1 MIHHSGRLRPRRVR
15 FTLSP
20 MQSKAQPDGLPNTLV
35 AHQFVDGRELL
46 ADASVFARTNPAYR
60 DDIVTVAP
68 VASRQDVRAACEA
81 AKRAYARWARVP
93 APQRAGVVAE
103 LGRLLIEAKEP
114 LARFVTREVGKPI
127 REARGSVQEAIDTA
141 EFFQSEGRR
150 LYGQTV
156 PSELPNKELFTYRR
170 PVGVVGVI
178 TAGNFPIAVP
188 SWKII
193 PAILCGNTVVW
204 KPSDDAPGTATLFV
218 ELWRRAGLPD
228 GVLNLIHGD
237 ASVGALLVAEV
248 ETGLLDKISFTGSTA
263 VGRTIGE
270 VCGRALQVP
279 SLELGGKN
287 PLVILADAD
296 LDLAIE
302 GALWASFGTAGQR
315 CTSAGNIIVD
325 RSVLPIV
332 RSELVRR
339 ANALKIGDPQDENV
353 DYGPLIND
361 RFLERWL
368 VQRTTGLEEGA
379 TLALDGK
386 RILAGSEPAG
396 IFSGEAAKGLYAA
409 PRIFEKVT
417 TKMRVFQE
425 ECFGPTVNLVQADGL
440 DAAID
445 AANAT
450 PYGLS
455 SAIYTRDARA
465 MLHFKEQIRAAM
477 TSINNSTTGAE
488 AHLPFGG
495 NGWSGNGTRESG
507 IWVLDA
513 YTRWQA
519 VNVDLSGR
527 LQRAQID
534 LQARG
539 GASGLD
545 WQAIV
550 PSGSKAQR
558 ERASRPGPTAE
569 RT

>member
-1 MIHHSGRLRPRRVR
+1 MYGRNSDSLPCLARAERTIHDLV
-15 FTLSP
+15 
-20 MQSKAQPDGLPNTLV
+20 MQSKAQPGGLPSTLV
-35 AHQFVDGRELL
+35 AHHFIGGRE
-46 ADASVFARTNPAYR
+46 ARGEGPPFARTNPANR
-60 DDIVTVAP
+60 EDVVTLAP
-68 VASRQDVRAACEA
+68 NATPAEVQAACEA
-81 AKRAYARWARVP
+81 AQKAAVPWARTP
-93 APQRAGVVAE
+93 APQRAQVIAE
-103 LGRLLIEAKEP
+103 LGRLLTETKER
-114 LARFVTREVGKPI
+114 LSRFVTREVGKPI

-170 PVGVVGVI
+170 PIGVVGVI

-204 KPSDDAPGTATLFV
+204 KPSDDAPGTATLFL

-228 GVLNLIHGD
+228 GVLNLVHG
-237 ASVGALLVAEV
+237 GAAAGELLVGQV
-248 ETGLLDKISFTGSTA
+248 ETGLVKKISFTGSTA
-263 VGRTIGE
+263 VGRKIGE
-270 VCGRALQVP
+270 ICGRALQIP

-315 CTSAGNIIVD
+315 CTSAGNVIVD
-325 RSVLPIV
+325 RRVLPTV

-339 ANALKIGDPQDENV
+339 ANTLKIGDPQDEAV
-353 DYGPLIND
+353 DYGPLINE

-368 VQRTTGLEEGA
+368 VQRSTGIDDGA
-379 TLALDGK
+379 ELALDGK
-386 RILAGSEPAG
+386 RIAPGSETPG
-396 IFSGEAAKGLYAA
+396 FSGDAARGLYVA
-409 PRIFEKVT
+409 PRIFDRVT
-417 TKMRVFQE
+417 SSMRVFQE
-425 ECFGPTVNLVQADGL
+425 ECFGPTVNLVEVDGL
-440 DAAID
+440 DAALS

-455 SAIYTRDARA
+455 SAVYTRDARA
-465 MLHFKEQIRAAM
+465 MLRFKEEIGAGM

-507 IWVLDA
+507 IWVMDA

-519 VNVDLSGR
+519 VNVDLSGK

-534 LQARG
+534 VGATRAARDFSWD
-539 GASGLD
+539 ALLP
-545 WQAIV
+545 Q
-550 PSGSKAQR
+550 
-558 ERASRPGPTAE
+558 
-569 RT
+569 